1 MEGSRPFQTNVV
13 DLLHESGFDSRLVAK
28 EFIKL
33 YEKAINVKVIRVV
46 AKVKLGKMIY
56 KKLKELWSVVDF
68 GVKEKIEDYLQVEHL
83 SGVDGSFKESVQ
95 GDGSLLEQ
103 LVGLFKEGLE
113 LRRYIWPILI

>member
-1 MEGSRPFQTNVV
+1 M

-33 YEKAINVKVIRVV
+33 YEKAINFKVIRVV